1 MRVAKRMLHFLRPY
15 RVTIVL
21 SLLML
26 ITVVAVDLAMPR
38 LLQRIVDQGIAR
50 RDLPM
55 IVNTALFM
63 IGVSCLG
70 AVMAI
75 GNTVLA
81 VRVSQRFGHDLRS
94 ALFRKV
100 QTLSFG
106 DLDRLQTGQLMVRLS
121 SDVTMVQQ
129 LVMMGLRILTRFPL
143 MMVGSIILMVVTS
156 PQLAAIMLV
165 VLPATLFLIYLFATK
180 TQPLFMQVQI
190 RLDRLNTVLQENLAG
205 VRVVKAFVRADYEAL
220 RFDQANGALT
230 EQALQVARFMTVLM
244 PSMRVF
250 LNLGTV
256 AVVWIGGV
264 GVIGG
269 RITVGQIMAF
279 VNYLTSAMMP
289 LTMLGMMVGVIS
301 AASASAQRL
310 AELLDVQPDI
320 QNRPAARTLTQAVS
334 PRRAGRSPRG
344 PAVRPVGRPFA
355 PWAGSPARTGVAGP
369 NGGRRPERGS
379 RGPNGVE
386 GRVAFEDVSFGYD
399 GNGSEPVL
407 QHVNLLAEPG
417 QNVAILGATGSGKS
431 SLVNLIPRFYDVTGG
446 RVTVDGV
453 DVRDLTME
461 SLRAQIGMAMQETV
475 LFRGTIREN
484 IRYGRPEAS
493 DQEVIAAAK
502 AAQAHDF
509 IVSLPKGYDTDVGQR
524 GVTLSG
530 GQKQRVAIA
539 RALLVRPRIL
549 ILDDS
554 TSAVDVETEIKIE
567 TALRELMKGR
577 TSFVIAQRVSTVL
590 NADKIVVLDQGRIAA
605 EGTHAE
611 LMSSSPIYREIYDS
625 QLGDGGARHG

>member
-289 LTMLGMMVGVIS
+289 LTMLGMMVGVIL

-344 PAVRPVGRPFA
+344 PAVRPVGR
-355 PWAGSPARTGVAGP
+355 VAGP

-379 RGPNGVE
+379 PARTGVSRPERGRGP
-386 GRVAFEDVSFGYD
+386 
-399 GNGSEPVL
+399 
-407 QHVNLLAEPG
+407 
-417 QNVAILGATGSGKS
+417 SG
-431 SLVNLIPRFYDVTGG
+431 L
-446 RVTVDGV
+446 
-453 DVRDLTME
+453 
-461 SLRAQIGMAMQETV
+461 
-475 LFRGTIREN
+475 
-484 IRYGRPEAS
+484 
-493 DQEVIAAAK
+493 
-502 AAQAHDF
+502 
-509 IVSLPKGYDTDVGQR
+509 
-524 GVTLSG
+524 
-530 GQKQRVAIA
+530 
-539 RALLVRPRIL
+539 
-549 ILDDS
+549 
-554 TSAVDVETEIKIE
+554 
-567 TALRELMKGR
+567 
-577 TSFVIAQRVSTVL
+577 
-590 NADKIVVLDQGRIAA
+590 
-605 EGTHAE
+605 
-611 LMSSSPIYREIYDS
+611 
-625 QLGDGGARHG
+625 

>member
-1 MRVAKRMLHFLRPY
+1 MHVARRMLRFLKPY
-15 RVTIVL
+15 WGTIVF
-21 SLLML
+21 SFLML
-26 ITVVAVDLAMPR
+26 ISVVAVDLAMPR
-38 LLQRIVDQGIAR
+38 LLQRIVDQGIAQ

-75 GNTVLA
+75 GNTILA

-129 LVMMGLRILTRFPL
+129 LVMMGLRILTRAPL
-143 MMVGSIILMVVTS
+143 MMVGSIVLMVVTS

-165 VLPATLFLIYLFATK
+165 LLPATLFLIYVFATR
-180 TQPLFMQVQI
+180 TQPLFMKVQI
-190 RLDRLNTVLQENLAG
+190 RLDRLNTLLQENLAG
-205 VRVVKAFVRADYEAL
+205 VRVVKAFVRADYEAG

-230 EQALQVARFMTVLM
+230 EQSLQVATFMTVLM

-279 VNYLTSAMMP
+279 VNYLTSTMMP

-301 AASASAQRL
+301 AAGASAQRV
-310 AELLDVQPDI
+310 AELMDIAPEI
-320 QNRPAARTLTQAVS
+320 QNRPAARTLT
-334 PRRAGRSPRG
+334 
-344 PAVRPVGRPFA
+344 
-355 PWAGSPARTGVAGP
+355 
-369 NGGRRPERGS
+369 
-379 RGPNGVE
+379 NGVE
-386 GRVAFEDVSFGYD
+386 ARVAFEDVSFGYD
-399 GNGSEPVL
+399 GDGSEPVL
-407 QHVNLLAEPG
+407 QHVNLLVEPG

-431 SLVNLIPRFYDVTGG
+431 SLVGLIPRFYDVSGG

-461 SLRAQIGMAMQETV
+461 SLRAQIGIAMQETV
-475 LFRGTIREN
+475 LFRGTIRDN

-509 IVSLPKGYDTDVGQR
+509 VMSLPAGYDTDVGQR

-530 GQKQRVAIA
+530 GQKQRIAIA
-539 RALLVRPRIL
+539 RALLVQPHIL

-567 TALRELMKGR
+567 IALRELMKGR

-625 QLGDGGARHG
+625 QLGDGGPRHG